1 MQYGKIKCEILSHAF
16 LYFEMKKSSMP
27 LVWVCAHTSKP
38 SGYNSFKISSHRK
51 CWKQTSFAWIHW
63 PIFLKEILPLGF
75 YLHWNRYK
83 QSSIVS
89 SQNLEDYPSSCT
101 TDLLHKKITGI
112 HGLKGT
118 QVNYGTF
125 WNKELCCFSCIRTNL
140 DVKHFFAFPCIFANM
155 AFRMTFFT

>member
-75 YLHWNRYK
+75 YLHWNRNK

-101 TDLLHKKITGI
+101 TDLLHKKNYRHPWPQRHTSELWNILKQRIVLLFLYKNQFRCQTLLCI
-112 HGLKGT
+112 SLHICEHG
-118 QVNYGTF
+118 F
-125 WNKELCCFSCIRTNL
+125 
-140 DVKHFFAFPCIFANM
+140 
-155 AFRMTFFT
+155 

>member
-75 YLHWNRYK
+75 YLHWNRNRTELNCILTEPWRLSFKLHNWPFTQKNYRHPWPQRHTSEIWNILKQRIVLLFLYK
-83 QSSIVS
+83 NQFRC
-89 SQNLEDYPSSCT
+89 QT
-101 TDLLHKKITGI
+101 LLCISLHICE
-112 HGLKGT
+112 HG
-118 QVNYGTF
+118 F
-125 WNKELCCFSCIRTNL
+125 
-140 DVKHFFAFPCIFANM
+140 
-155 AFRMTFFT
+155 

>member
-27 LVWVCAHTSKP
+27 LVWACAHTSKP

-51 CWKQTSFAWIHW
+51 CWKQTSFAGIHW

-75 YLHWNRYK
+75 YLHWNHNK

-89 SQNLEDYPSSCT
+89 SQNLSFKLHNWPLPQKYYRHPWPQRRTSAWWNILKQRIV
-101 TDLLHKKITGI
+101 LLFLYENQFRCQTLLCISLHICK
-112 HGLKGT
+112 HG
-118 QVNYGTF
+118 F
-125 WNKELCCFSCIRTNL
+125 
-140 DVKHFFAFPCIFANM
+140 
-155 AFRMTFFT
+155 